1 MTTVRHDHSVEHD
14 HSDEH
19 DHNSDNVTNDDY
31 DDNAYSDTITDDIP
45 TDREV
50 ESYSESESSER

>member
-1 MTTVRHDHSVEHD
+1 MTTVMNMTTVLNMTTVMNHH
-14 HSDEH
+14 
-19 DHNSDNVTNDDY
+19 SDNVTNDDY